1 MNQEEMKGKP
11 LLSVALCTYN
21 GERFILE
28 QLYSIINQQLP
39 IDEII
44 ICDDGST
51 DSTLLL
57 IDSISKKCHD
67 IQWRV
72 IKNPQQLGVTQ
83 NFEKALSLCSGD
95 IVFLSDQDDIW
106 AKDKT
111 KTIVSWFDSHQE
123 TELVFTDA
131 ILIDKDGRL
140 LCETTL
146 FDNIHFTSQARKLFR
161 QGLALELFNIK
172 NWVTGATIAFKKSLT
187 NNILPFI
194 YDSHFLHDEQIAITC
209 IKRNSINM
217 IEECLTRYRIHGN
230 NTVGINLD
238 CKKRP
243 LNIYA
248 PLEVRNAIEL
258 IYKNNQVIG
267 KRISFLKERNK
278 NCKTIYGRVK
288 NLFNILKYIKYYKCF
303 FFHFYLT
310 DLTWGLD
317 AFLSNKIN
325 FIRSKIVQ

>member
-1 MNQEEMKGKP
+1 M
-11 LLSVALCTYN
+11 LV
-21 GERFILE
+21 
-28 QLYSIINQQLP
+28 
-39 IDEII
+39 DEII
-44 ICDDGST
+44 ICDDNSQ
-51 DSTLLL
+51 DNTLRIAHQFKDTHPELR
-57 IDSISKKCHD
+57 IRIIENKNNMG
-67 IQWRV
+67 V
-72 IKNPQQLGVTQ
+72 IK
-83 NFEKALSLCSGD
+83 NFEKAISSCNGD
-95 IVFLSDQDDIW
+95 IIFCSDQDDIW

-111 KTIVSWFDSHQE
+111 KTIVSWFNSHQE

-146 FDNIHFTSQARKLFR
+146 FDNIHFTSQARKLFG

-209 IKRNSINM
+209 IKRNSINI

-238 CKKRP
+238 CKKTP

-278 NCKTIYGRVK
+278 NCKTVYGRVK

-317 AFLSNKIN
+317 AFLSNKIR
-325 FIRSKIVQ
+325 FYRI